1 MRLRNK
7 PWAPALIQQHPEFIL
22 VDPPQMAGQWQKRFA
37 KSQPLELEL
46 GSGKGQFIMEKAR
59 QNPQINF
66 IAMEVQTAA
75 IAMILKKQVVE
86 QLPNLQLLQAN
97 GRDLLNYF
105 AAQEISK
112 LYLNFS
118 DPWPKKKHTKRR
130 LVAPNFL
137 QMYQQILA
145 SQGQIEFKTDNQGLF
160 EYALLSLNNFSA
172 QFNRISLNLHASA
185 YAASNIPTEYEDKFT
200 QKGQPIFYLQAQLR
214 SQKKDCPLNNT
225 AEQSL

>member
-118 DPWPKKKHTKRR
+118 DPWPKKST
-130 LVAPNFL
+130 LNVA
-137 QMYQQILA
+137 
-145 SQGQIEFKTDNQGLF
+145 
-160 EYALLSLNNFSA
+160 
-172 QFNRISLNLHASA
+172 
-185 YAASNIPTEYEDKFT
+185 
-200 QKGQPIFYLQAQLR
+200 
-214 SQKKDCPLNNT
+214 
-225 AEQSL
+225 